1 MSVGSLCKQSW
12 VWPHP
17 SHLLGGLT
25 SPSRH
30 PGTQELLWPG
40 PLSLKFRDSQFLP
53 DSHFPGD
60 SDSKESACNAE
71 DLGSIPGLGRSPPE
85 GYGNPLQYPCPG
97 NPMDRG
103 AWWATVN
110 GVAESQRQP
119 SLSYPHSHL
128 MALPPTPA
136 HNLCRLL
143 RGEERPRKTL
153 SLLPKFPGPLGAHLT
168 SPPPTPGDPPPTCPK
183 RSPDKAW
190 PWAHR
195 VAIPA

>member
-17 SHLLGGLT
+17 FHPPGGLT

-30 PGTQELLWPG
+30 PGNQELLWPG

-53 DSHFPGD
+53 HSHFPGD

-85 GYGNPLQYPCPG
+85 GHGNPLQYPCPG

-110 GVAESQRQP
+110 WVAESQRQP

-128 MALPPTPA
+128 MAFPPNSCSQSVQPA
-136 HNLCRLL
+136 Q
-143 RGEERPRKTL
+143 G
-153 SLLPKFPGPLGAHLT
+153 
-168 SPPPTPGDPPPTCPK
+168 
-183 RSPDKAW
+183 
-190 PWAHR
+190 
-195 VAIPA
+195 